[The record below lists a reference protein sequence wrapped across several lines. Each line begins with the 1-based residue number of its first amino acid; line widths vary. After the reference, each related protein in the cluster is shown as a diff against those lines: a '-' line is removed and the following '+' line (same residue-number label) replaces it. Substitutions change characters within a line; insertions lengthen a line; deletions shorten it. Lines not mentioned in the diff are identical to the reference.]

1 MTYEESAKAMFSDD
15 YKERFIA
22 EYVQVVTRANRL
34 VEMLV
39 RYRAGA
45 DKLGFKLD
53 CPYEELAVQLAYMG
67 DYIITLERRAEI
79 EGIDLSDA
87 LELCYNQIATNRLG
101 SMIDHRLKRTAQ
113 LWHCAESRTARRN

>member
-1 MTYEESAKAMFSDD
+1 MTWEESAKAMFSDD
-15 YKERFIA
+15 YKERFVA

-45 DKLGFKLD
+45 DKLGFKPA

-67 DYIITLERRAEI
+67 DYIMTLEKRAKI

-87 LELCYNQIATNRLG
+87 LER
-101 SMIDHRLKRTAQ
+101 SML
-113 LWHCAESRTARRN
+113 